1 MASEAHEYVCDW
13 RLFVLFAERFSLC
26 YKHKEAQGEVPF
38 PDTSSCAALGGSY
51 VFLSYEEQFAIL
63 G

>member
-38 PDTSSCAALGGSY
+38 FRY
-51 VFLSYEEQFAIL
+51 VLLRCVGRFLCVSI